1 MDQQVLRMAKNLEL
15 TDEQIERYSR
25 HILLPEVGGVGQK
38 KLIQS
43 KVLVVGA
50 GGLGSIILLY
60 LAAAGVG
67 TIGII
72 DDDKV
77 ELSNLQRQII
87 HKTEGLGTYKVD
99 SALLAIESV
108 NPSIKVKIYKERLT
122 ANNAE
127 NIISNYDVI
136 ADGSD
141 NFETRFLVNDTCYFL
156 RKILVSA
163 AILRF
168 EGQISTFNSK
178 NKLSPCY
185 RCLWPQ
191 PPAEGVIA
199 TCAQA
204 GVFGALAGNI
214 GSMQSIEIIKEIL
227 QIGKSLNNFLIIYD
241 ALSSEMRKIKLRK
254 DPSCS
259 LCGENPTILY
269 SKVNSGRK

>member
-1 MDQQVLRMAKNLEL
+1 MTKDLKL
-15 TDEQIERYSR
+15 TNEQIERYSR
-25 HILLPEVGGVGQK
+25 HILLPEVGGIGQK
-38 KLIQS
+38 KLIKS

-60 LAAAGVG
+60 LAAAGIG

-99 SALLAIESV
+99 SALKAIKSI
-108 NPSIKVKIYKERLT
+108 NPSVKVIKYRDRL
-122 ANNAE
+122 AVSNAE
-127 NIISNYDVI
+127 NIISNYNII

-141 NFETRFLVNDTCYFL
+141 NFETRFLVNDVCYFL
-156 RKILVSA
+156 KKTLVTA

-168 EGQISTFNSK
+168 EGQISTFNFK
-178 NKLSPCY
+178 DKLSSCY
-185 RCLWPQ
+185 RCLWPNS
-191 PPAEGVIA
+191 PAKGTIP

-227 QIGKSLNNFLIIYD
+227 QIGKSLNNFLVLYD
-241 ALSSEMRKIKLRK
+241 ALSCEMRKVKLTK
-254 DPSCS
+254 DPSCR
-259 LCGENPTILY
+259 LCGEKPTIVY
-269 SKVNSGRK
+269 KKIIVDKT